1 MWCAFTAT
9 YSRPFGSGHG
19 RNTWRCNGINQACS
33 NESPS
38 SFVLQDNSGQQAERQ
53 SWAASVRSRTGR
65 RKHRVWEPE
74 VLNPPLCWQTYP
86 WYWSIPKGQEALVL
100 WQDQLAV
107 SSVKALELYN
117 LAVIHSLVQR
127 AIAVKGLSTCFGE
140 PKLTTVWKLQQKM
153 LQ

>member
-1 MWCAFTAT
+1 MNPPAVSCCRIILG
-9 YSRPFGSGHG
+9 SRPNASPGQLLSGKSSLQLYHAQQYRGSFLGKFCWTISFSGPAQAVENIEFG
-19 RNTWRCNGINQACS
+19 N
-33 NESPS
+33 
-38 SFVLQDNSGQQAERQ
+38 
-53 SWAASVRSRTGR
+53 
-65 RKHRVWEPE
+65 RKYWT
-74 VLNPPLCWQTYP
+74 PPLCWQTYP